1 MPCDQSSRP
10 RLRARAGAPSLLW
23 AAALALFMTA
33 CSVGPA
39 YRRPD
44 VPPPAQWRENPDSK
58 ATGATGTAGATA
70 TTPVPGAT
78 PPPATWAP
86 TDWWRSFKSPRLDEL
101 IDAAQRGNDDIAAAV
116 ARVQEADAQARIAG
130 APLLPSLDLT
140 GTAARQREFVA
151 GQGTRLGNV
160 FYPALSAS
168 YELDF
173 WGRYRA
179 QRDSARAL
187 AQASRYDRETL
198 ALSIMS
204 SVATTYF
211 QALELH
217 DRVGVA
223 QHNLANAQS
232 ILHGLQQQEAAG
244 IVTALDVA
252 QQETTVAQL
261 AAAVPPLRQQF
272 RQNVNA
278 LAVLIGRNPE
288 TVDVQDASLDDLSA
302 PEVVAG
308 LPSELLMRRPDVASA
323 EAQLIAANADIRAAR
338 AAMFPN
344 IQLTAG
350 GGYESAALS
359 SVISPANR
367 VYALAGGV
375 TQPLFHGGA
384 LFGQYRYTQ
393 ARHAELL
400 ADYHKTVLTALGNV
414 EDALIAARQTAEQ
427 QTRQAEAV
435 SKATRAYEFSQA
447 QFHAGVVSIIT
458 VLNTENALF
467 TAEDQLVQVR
477 FSHLQALVN
486 LYNALGGGWHRES

>member
-1 MPCDQSSRP
+1 
-10 RLRARAGAPSLLW
+10 
-23 AAALALFMTA
+23 
-33 CSVGPA
+33 
-39 YRRPD
+39 
-44 VPPPAQWRENPDSK
+44 
-58 ATGATGTAGATA
+58 
-70 TTPVPGAT
+70 
-78 PPPATWAP
+78 
-86 TDWWRSFKSPRLDEL
+86 
-101 IDAAQRGNDDIAAAV
+101 
-116 ARVQEADAQARIAG
+116 
-130 APLLPSLDLT
+130 
-140 GTAARQREFVA
+140 
-151 GQGTRLGNV
+151 
-160 FYPALSAS
+160 
-168 YELDF
+168 
-173 WGRYRA
+173 
-179 QRDSARAL
+179 
-187 AQASRYDRETL
+187 
-198 ALSIMS
+198 
-204 SVATTYF
+204 
-211 QALELH
+211 
-217 DRVGVA
+217 
-223 QHNLANAQS
+223 
-232 ILHGLQQQEAAG
+232 
-244 IVTALDVA
+244 
-252 QQETTVAQL
+252 
-261 AAAVPPLRQQF
+261 
-272 RQNVNA
+272 
-278 LAVLIGRNPE
+278 
-288 TVDVQDASLDDLSA
+288 
-302 PEVVAG
+302 
-308 LPSELLMRRPDVASA
+308 VASA